1 MLRLQPQEEIL
12 MKKGGKIRQKQKQ
25 RQSVNIKNIITIDKR
40 TPTRKKGKPA
50 QKRQS
55 TSPPQ
60 QQFQAPGV
68 QYPFINLLRP
78 QSNEPRGVSLTGATA
93 GEANNNV
100 MATIKKTQEITE
112 GKLNTRIDDMQ
123 SKLVSDF
130 NQLSHVVVGIHQF
143 LSGYDKDTTQ
153 QKQKPKPLEEP
164 QEEQKGEQKGY
175 VVDPTSAEM
184 MERYYK
190 RKKERQQRL
199 ADKEVEQP
207 PEMFLGFS

>member
-1 MLRLQPQEEIL
+1 MLRLQPEESIL

-25 RQSVNIKNIITIDKR
+25 RQSVNIKNIITIDKK
-40 TPTRKKGKPA
+40 TPTRRKGKPA

-78 QSNEPRGVSLTGATA
+78 QSNEPRGVTLTGATA

-100 MATIKKTQEITE
+100 MATVRKTQEITE
-112 GKLNTRIDDMQ
+112 GKLNARIDDMQ

-130 NQLSHVVVGIHQF
+130 NNLSHVVVGIHQF
-143 LSGYDKDTTQ
+143 LSTYDK
-153 QKQKPKPLEEP
+153 
-164 QEEQKGEQKGY
+164 EQKGEQKEEQKGY
-175 VVDPTSAEM
+175 KIDPKSGEM
-184 MERYYK
+184 VARYYK
-190 RKKERQQRL
+190 RKEEREKKIAEREQ
-199 ADKEVEQP
+199 EQP
-207 PEMFLGFS
+207 PEMELEFS